1 MLIYPAIDLK
11 DGKCVRLRQGRADDT
26 TVFSEQPG
34 DMAQRWQDKGAEFLH
49 VVDLD
54 GAFEGRPAN
63 IGAIARIASA
73 VEIPIQVGGG
83 IRTDEAAGELIDL
96 GISRLIIGTA
106 ALREPEWFADLATT
120 FEGKIAAGIDAQN
133 GKVAIKGWVE
143 VSETTVFDFLPSLE
157 ALPLSALIY
166 TDISKDGMMAGP
178 NFESTEEVATK
189 TSIPV
194 IASGGVTTIED
205 VKRLSMLPLNGMIIG
220 RAIYEGTIELEEAI
234 RVAGK

>member
-26 TVFSEQPG
+26 TVFSEQPE

-63 IGAIARIASA
+63 IEAIARIASA

-106 ALREPEWFADLATT
+106 ALREPEWFADLART
-120 FEGKIAAGIDAQN
+120 FEGKIAVGIDAQN

-143 VSETTVFDFLPSLE
+143 VSETTVFDFLPDLE

-234 RVAGK
+234 RVARK

>member
-54 GAFEGRPAN
+54 GAFEGKPAN
-63 IGAIARIASA
+63 IEAIARIASA

-106 ALREPEWFADLATT
+106 ALREPEWFADLART

-143 VSETTVFDFLPSLE
+143 VSETTVFDFLPNLE

-178 NFESTEEVATK
+178 NFESTGEVATK

-194 IASGGVTTIED
+194 IASGGVTTIDD
-205 VKRLSMLPLNGMIIG
+205 VERLSMLPLNGMIIG